1 MSDDAHHEA
10 PDTDAPLFMDLAQI
24 TATMPTAVPMVGT
37 LSIRFDELSR
47 RRAVLT
53 LPDQPAYH
61 NHVGGPHA
69 GAMWTLAET
78 ASGAV
83 VLANFGDRMAEATPL
98 AVEST
103 IRFRRLAMGDNT
115 ATAVMDRDPLEVIA
129 ELESGQ
135 RPEFTVDVTLSDPSG
150 TQTGEMSIVWTL
162 RPNRKDG

>member
-1 MSDDAHHEA
+1 MSDEASDA
-10 PDTDAPLFMDLAQI
+10 DAPLFMDLDQI
-24 TATMPTAVPMVGT
+24 AATMPTAVPMVGT

-78 ASGAV
+78 ASGAI

-115 ATAVMDRDPLEVIA
+115 ATAVMDRDPNEVIA
-129 ELESGQ
+129 ELEAGQ

-150 TQTGEMSIVWTL
+150 AETGEMRIVWTL
-162 RPNRKDG
+162 RPNRTSG